1 MLQATDTGL
10 LVPIMMNTALK
21 ITPNEKKGFIMG
33 VCTCVILFGPSLGP
47 IISGELLQLASWN
60 FGFYCL

>member
-1 MLQATDTGL
+1 
-10 LVPIMMNTALK
+10 MNTALK